1 MIFLCLYAIIK
12 GKGVDRMEKYYLTTP
27 IYYPSGYLH
36 IGNTYTTIVADMFK
50 RYKELQGYDVYLV
63 TGSDEHGEK
72 IQKNAEKEGVTP
84 LEFVTNINKEIYKL
98 WDLLDIKID
107 KYIRT
112 SDDSHA
118 KVVEHIFN
126 QLYEQG
132 DIYKGEYEGLYCT
145 PCESFWT
152 ESQLVDG
159 KCPDCGREVH
169 AAHEEAYFFRLSK
182 YKDRLLKYYEEHPDF
197 IMPSSKKAE
206 MVNNFFK
213 DGLQDLCVSRTS
225 FDWGVKV
232 PFDPKHVVYV
242 WIDAL
247 SSYIDAAGYL
257 QDDEKF
263 NKLWPA
269 DLHFVGKDILR
280 FHVIIWPALLM
291 ALNLPLPK
299 QVFGHGWILFES
311 DKMSKSKGNVIYP
324 EPIVKLY
331 GRDALKYYVLREFNF
346 GSDGNFQSKKFMERV
361 NSDLANDLGN
371 LVSRTIA
378 MAEKYFDGKVSKKT
392 SDDKFDKELID
403 VALSRKSKL
412 DEKMKEFDLSVAID
426 EVFKLIKRS
435 NKYIDETC
443 PWTLKGEDERERLE
457 TIIYNLLESLRIA
470 SVLLS
475 PFIPDS
481 AKKIREALGLSEEM
495 DYSECDEFGKVETY
509 TVKKIETL
517 FPRLDVDKEVE
528 RLLEENENLVKSR
541 AEEDAKKHGK
551 KLEEKPA
558 KAEDAKAAIEYDDFL
573 KLDLRLGEIIAS
585 KEHPEADKLLI
596 NTIKIGDETR
606 TIVSGIKKWYKPED
620 LIGKKVVVV
629 CNLKPRK
636 LRGVESEGMIL
647 ACENGDDLSIVTTL
661 EDMPSGSLIG

>member
-1 MIFLCLYAIIK
+1 MIFLSLYAIIK
-12 GKGVDRMEKYYLTTP
+12 GKGVERMEKYYLSTP

-36 IGNTYTTIVADMFK
+36 IGNTYTTIVADMLK
-50 RYKELQGYDVYLV
+50 RYKELQGMDVYFV

-72 IQKNAEKEGVTP
+72 IQKNAEKAGVTP

-98 WDLLDIKID
+98 WDLLDIRYD

-112 SDDSHA
+112 SDKSHDEMV
-118 KVVEHIFN
+118 KKIFTR
-126 QLYEQG
+126 LYEQG

-169 AAHEEAYFFRLSK
+169 PAHEEAYFFRLSN
-182 YKDRLLKYYEEHPDF
+182 YKDRLLKYYEEHPEF
-197 IMPSSKKAE
+197 IEPESKKTE
-206 MVNNFFK
+206 MINNFFK
-213 DGLQDLCVSRTS
+213 EGLQDLCVSRTS
-225 FDWGVKV
+225 FDWGVQV

-263 NKLWPA
+263 KKLWPA
-269 DLHFVGKDILR
+269 DIHLVGKDILR

-291 ALNLPLPK
+291 ALDLPLPK
-299 QVFGHGWILFES
+299 KVFAHGWILFES

-331 GRDALKYYVLREFNF
+331 GRDALKYYVMREFNF

-378 MAEKYFDGKVSKKT
+378 MAEKYFGGTVNKKN
-392 SDDKFDKELID
+392 SDDEIDKDLID
-403 VALSRKSKL
+403 VALTRKAVL
-412 DEKMKEFDLSVAID
+412 DEKMEHLNLSVAID
-426 EVFKLIKRS
+426 EVFKLIRRS

-443 PWTLKGEDERERLE
+443 PWTLNDDEHKERLE
-457 TIIYNLLESLRIA
+457 TIIYNLLEALRIS

-475 PFIPDS
+475 PFIPDT

-495 DYSECDEFGKVETY
+495 KYEECDEFGLVDKY
-509 TVKKIETL
+509 TVKKIDTL

-528 RLLEENENLVKSR
+528 RLLTENENLIKSR
-541 AEEDAKKHGK
+541 
-551 KLEEKPA
+551 EEKDGKA
-558 KAEDAKAAIEYDDFL
+558 KAEDADAKPAIEYDDFA
-573 KLDLRLGEIIAS
+573 KLDLRLGEVIDS

-620 LIGKKVVVV
+620 IIGKKVVVV

-636 LRGVESEGMIL
+636 IRGVESQGMIL
-647 ACENGDDLSIVTTL
+647 ACENGDDLSLVTSL
-661 EDMPSGSLIG
+661 EDMPSGSVIA